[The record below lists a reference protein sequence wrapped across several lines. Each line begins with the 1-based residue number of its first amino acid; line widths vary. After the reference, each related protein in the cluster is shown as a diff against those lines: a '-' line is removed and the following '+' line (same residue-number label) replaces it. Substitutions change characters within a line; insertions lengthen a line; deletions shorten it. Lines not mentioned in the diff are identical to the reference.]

1 MILAVMT
8 ILAISVAAGMNA
20 GAAGTMKSAA
30 ALTALFDD
38 DDDDD
43 KGCGE
48 AEFYGTIE
56 MLPSTSGFIGDWKVS
71 GRTVRVSTAT
81 KIDRSK
87 SAIAVGAQ
95 VEVEGCPQNDGSIV
109 AEEIEIK
116 TEKGKQEFSGLV
128 EMLPDTT
135 GRLGDWKVS
144 GVIVHVTSMTYI
156 DQSKMMVAVGSKVE
170 VEGPRRA
177 DGSIDATKIEVKSDL
192 DRNQNEFRGTV
203 ESLPNTS
210 GRIGV
215 WSVSGRKINVTAA
228 TRIKPDAMSIAI
240 GNVVQI
246 KGAVQMDGSVNA
258 TDIEVK
264 FNYGDGGNF
273 AEFYGTIEMLPGT
286 PNQVGVW
293 TVSGRKVNVTA
304 NTLIT
309 PKGQG
314 QSAPQIAVGARVE
327 VKGPLQMDGSINAV
341 KIKLKKRNEF
351 EFYGK
356 IEMLPAAADLIGDWK
371 VGGRTVRVS
380 AMTEINRK
388 YGMVVVGAYVEV
400 EGTLQSDGSVVAREI
415 EVKQGDGNGAFMNYM
430 ATTSVSAASYGDDNA
445 PESIVAAFGNK
456 IAPGTMVAGTLPL
469 PTTLGN
475 VSVLV
480 DGKQAR
486 LFVISPNQINYQIP
500 ADTPAGTAS
509 VVITINR
516 QIVSQG
522 SVNVSSVA
530 PSIFTANASGQDV
543 PAGAVLR
550 IRANGQQVFEPLA
563 RFDATAKKFVATP
576 IVRRAGEQVFLILFG
591 TGLKQ
596 AANSDGNPAN
606 GSAENVQVTVGGVT
620 APVAFAGKAPGFA
633 GLEQLNIRI
642 PDNAPAGQAV
652 QILIGVRDRLNT
664 LKQANPI
671 SISLQ

>member
-1 MILAVMT
+1 MILAV
-8 ILAISVAAGMNA
+8 LAILTLSVAAGVKA
-20 GAAGTMKSAA
+20 GAAGTNMNVVTRTAA
-30 ALTALFDD
+30 E
-38 DDDDD
+38 DDD
-43 KGCGE
+43 KGCGGE

-56 MLPSTSGFIGDWKVS
+56 TLPSTSGFIGDWKVS

-81 KIDRSK
+81 RIDGSRA
-87 SAIAVGAQ
+87 AIAVGAQ

-116 TEKGKQEFSGLV
+116 TERGRQEFKGLV

-156 DQSKMMVAVGSKVE
+156 DQSKMMVAIGSKVE
-170 VEGPRRA
+170 IEGPRRA
-177 DGSIDATKIEVKSDL
+177 DGSIDATKIEVTADL

-203 ESLPNTS
+203 ESLPDTA

-215 WSVSGRKINVTAA
+215 WSVSGRKINVTAS
-228 TRIKPDAMSIAI
+228 TRIKPDAMSVAV
-240 GNVVQI
+240 GNIVQI

-286 PNQVGVW
+286 PNQIGVW

-314 QSAPQIAVGARVE
+314 QGAPQIAIGARVE
-327 VKGPLQMDGSINAV
+327 VKGPLQADGSINAV
-341 KIKLKKRNEF
+341 KIKLKKRDEF
-351 EFYGK
+351 EFFGK
-356 IEMLPAAADLIGDWK
+356 IEMLPASTDLVGDWK
-371 VGGRTVRVS
+371 VAGRTVRVT

-400 EGTLQSDGSVVAREI
+400 EGTLQSDGSVNAREI
-415 EVKQGDGNGAFMNYM
+415 EVKQGDANGAFMNY
-430 ATTSVSAASYGDDNA
+430 AAATSVSAASYGDDNA

-456 IAPGTMVAGTLPL
+456 IAPGAMVASTLPL
-469 PTTLGN
+469 PTTLNN
-475 VSVLV
+475 VSVLI
-480 DGKQAR
+480 DGRQAR
-486 LFVISPNQINYQIP
+486 LFVVTPSQINYQIP
-500 ADTPAGTAS
+500 TDTPAGAAS

-522 SVNVSSVA
+522 SVNVSRVA

-550 IRANGQQVFEPLA
+550 IRSNGQQVFEPLA
-563 RFDATAKKFVATP
+563 RFDATAKKFVAVP
-576 IVRRAGEQVFLILFG
+576 VVRRAGEQLFLILFG

-596 AANSDGNPAN
+596 AANSDGNAAN
-606 GSAENVQVTVGGVT
+606 GAAENVQATIGGVN
-620 APVAFAGKAPGFA
+620 APVAFAGVAPGFA

-652 QILIGVRDRLNT
+652 QILIGVRDRLNV
-664 LKQANPI
+664 LKQANPV